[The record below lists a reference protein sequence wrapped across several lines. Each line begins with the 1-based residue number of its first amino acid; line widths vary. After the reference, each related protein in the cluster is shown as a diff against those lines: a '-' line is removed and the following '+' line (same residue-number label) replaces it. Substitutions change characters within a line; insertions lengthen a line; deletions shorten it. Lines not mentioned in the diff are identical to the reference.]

1 MIYYFFDSSA
11 LIKRY
16 HAEVGTAKTDE
27 LLAHQDN
34 KIIISSLAVSEITS
48 ALNRK
53 KNEGKI
59 NPELL
64 QDILN
69 EFYREVLD
77 RFTVISLDDSLI
89 PHSIELIL
97 NRNLRTLDSLQLS
110 AALSVFQ
117 LLSEMKF
124 VFVCAD
130 QKLLDAAKQEGLE
143 TLNPELDE
151 ENVKLDFQSNCYIK

>member
-16 HAEVGTAKTDE
+16 HAEAGTEKTDE
-27 LLAHQDN
+27 LFAQQDN
-34 KIIISSLAVSEITS
+34 KIVKSSLALSEITS

-69 EFYREVLD
+69 EFYREVLE

-97 NRNLRTLDSLQLS
+97 NRNLRTLDSLQLN

-124 VFVCAD
+124 IFVCAD
-130 QKLLDAAKQEGLE
+130 KKLLEAATHEGLV
-143 TLNPELDE
+143 TLNPELD
-151 ENVKLDFQSNCYIK
+151 